1 MKTKDIMKILKL
13 VKKSRKHK
21 KRKRHHSKKKVLI
34 TPTQNI
40 PPSALQPYE
49 ISRQVPMTSTNN
61 LSIDNLRL
69 TNTLLENK
77 IKEGPELDTKINDIN
92 NKLLIYDTNK
102 ANFDNELNRFNR
114 QLLGLDSNY
123 NNQINTVN
131 NRLNNQDIMTQ
142 SAITESKNYTKTID
156 DKIENIYNQGQKF
169 ITNAIERKFND
180 QKLIDNKKP
189 KFIDDDS
196 NYEDVPET
204 KDDKTLDPPAD
215 KPPNIPQSVPLQTP
229 VQLKSKRRIKAAPKI
244 ESYTNFEA
252 DIKGALDELDGIT
265 TTDLDKEQLKK
276 YGTILNKYKI
286 SFGSNTKKKA
296 RVIQLLQTALDKK

>member
-21 KRKRHHSKKKVLI
+21 KRKRHHSKKKVI
-34 TPTQNI
+34 IAPTQNI
-40 PPSALQPYE
+40 LPSALQPYE

-61 LSIDNLRL
+61 LSLDNLRL

-77 IKEGPELDTKINDIN
+77 IKEGPEIDTKINDIN

-131 NRLNNQDIMTQ
+131 NRLNNQDVMTQ
-142 SAITESKNYTKTID
+142 SAISESKNYTKTMD

-229 VQLKSKRRIKAAPKI
+229 VQLKSKKRITSAPKI

-252 DIKGALDELDGIT
+252 DIKGALEELDGIT

-276 YGTILNKYKI
+276 YGKILNKYKI

-296 RVIQLLQTALDKK
+296 RVIQLFQTALDKK

>member
-21 KRKRHHSKKKVLI
+21 KRKRHHSKKKVI
-34 TPTQNI
+34 IAPTQNI
-40 PPSALQPYE
+40 LPSALQPYE

-61 LSIDNLRL
+61 LSLDNLRL

-77 IKEGPELDTKINDIN
+77 IKEGPEIDTKINDIN

-131 NRLNNQDIMTQ
+131 NRLNNQDVMTQ
-142 SAITESKNYTKTID
+142 SAITESKNYTKTMD

-229 VQLKSKRRIKAAPKI
+229 VQLKSKKRITSAPKI

-252 DIKGALDELDGIT
+252 DIKGALEELDGIT

-276 YGTILNKYKI
+276 YGKILNKYKI

-296 RVIQLLQTALDKK
+296 RVIQLFQTALDKK